1 MCPVK
6 VPCEIPAPRDGG
18 HFLRKAY
25 FVKCVHKCYY
35 DCMNSITSSVTIR
48 ALRDGL
54 ADAVGRASYGH
65 ERVQITKNGK
75 PAAVLIGPEDFELLE
90 QLEMLRDV
98 AEYRAAKSVD
108 DGGRISLNELRAELD
123 A

>member
-1 MCPVK
+1 M
-6 VPCEIPAPRDGG
+6 
-18 HFLRKAY
+18 
-25 FVKCVHKCYY
+25 
-35 DCMNSITSSVTIR
+35 STITSSVTIR

-75 PAAVLIGPEDFELLE
+75 PAAVLIGSDDFELLE

-98 AEYRAAKSVD
+98 AEYRAAQSAD
-108 DGGRISLNELRAELD
+108 DGGRVSVSELLSELNE
-123 A
+123 

>member
-1 MCPVK
+1 MVRLLGPVCK
-6 VPCEIPAPRDGG
+6 SA
-18 HFLRKAY
+18 
-25 FVKCVHKCYY
+25 
-35 DCMNSITSSVTIR
+35 S
-48 ALRDGL
+48 
-54 ADAVGRASYGH
+54 RASYGH

-98 AEYRAAKSVD
+98 TEYRAAKAADNGERVT
-108 DGGRISLNELRAELD
+108 LEQLRHELD

>member
-1 MCPVK
+1 MT
-6 VPCEIPAPRDGG
+6 
-18 HFLRKAY
+18 
-25 FVKCVHKCYY
+25 
-35 DCMNSITSSVTIR
+35 SITSSVTIR

-54 ADAVGRASYGH
+54 ADAVSRVSYGH

-108 DGGRISLNELRAELD
+108 DGGRVSLNELRAELD